1 MTGGDL
7 DELAGGLRRIAA
19 AHGAPAF
26 VAVDGWS
33 GSGKTTLGDA
43 LGARLGAPVVHQEDL
58 VTGWYGLQRSVERL
72 VTEVLQPLA
81 AGRPATWRRWDWAA
95 GALGGEEDTALAAPL
110 SVVEGCGAGSA
121 PVRPWLAALVWL
133 EVPEPER
140 LARLRARA
148 DWSLYEPW
156 LEVWAAQERALRAG
170 DEPRDHAD
178 VVVAHTG
185 AGVALRWRGGYR
197 QG

>member
-1 MTGGDL
+1 MTGGVL
-7 DELAGGLRRIAA
+7 DELACGLRRIPA
-19 AHGAPAF
+19 AHEAPAF

-43 LGARLGAPVVHQEDL
+43 LGARLGAPVVHQDDL
-58 VTGWYGLQRSVERL
+58 VTGWYGLERSVELL

-81 AGRPATWRRWDWAA
+81 SGRPATWRRWDWAA
-95 GALGGEEDTALAAPL
+95 GALGGEEGTVAPAPL

-133 EVPEPER
+133 EVPGPER
-140 LARLRARA
+140 LARLQARA
-148 DWSLYEPW
+148 DWLVYEPW

-170 DEPRDHAD
+170 DDPCDHAD
-178 VVVAHTG
+178 VVVADTG
-185 AGVALRWRGGYR
+185 AGVQLRWRE
-197 QG
+197 